1 MKDWFDAVS
10 NGNVERMQQLIRDE
24 IPVDIVNEVNLGML
38 QSYCF
43 QFISVQFSGETV
55 LLVFRGFS
63 SVREKQPSFGSRTPC
78 SSDHR

>member
-55 LLVFRGFS
+55 LLVHCGFS
-63 SVREKQPSFGSRTPC
+63 SVRENSHLLAPGTPC